1 VLGRQ
6 TPSFDPRPLAH
17 ASRVG
22 GIHSAREMERK
33 GDMRAW
39 RVHEFGAPTDV
50 LRVDEV
56 GPPEPGPGEVQIAVE
71 AITINFNDID
81 GIRGRYRT
89 VPVDPPY
96 IPGMEVLGRVRAVG
110 DGGGALIGTRVCAV
124 PAGAFGGYAEV
135 AVAPVAMTFAMPEEM
150 DTATAASVYMPFHVA
165 YLALYERGRL
175 SADDTVLV
183 HAAAGGVG
191 SAALQLARARGA
203 RVIAT
208 AGSPQKLKFARE
220 LGADVAIDYSN
231 EDFVRQVLD
240 ATGGRGVDVAFDTVG
255 GATTLET
262 FRCMAFGGRHLL
274 VGFASG
280 IEAEDEG
287 IVPRPVLFGNFSLV
301 GVCHAYTDD
310 ALEFK
315 RATGMNFPSHADG
328 VRVHRE
334 LLGMIDA
341 GTVRPVTGSTSS
353 FSALPEIVGAME
365 SRATIGRNV
374 VIVD

>member
-1 VLGRQ
+1 
-6 TPSFDPRPLAH
+6 
-17 ASRVG
+17 
-22 GIHSAREMERK
+22 
-33 GDMRAW
+33 MRAW
-39 RVHEFGAPTDV
+39 VAHEFGAPTAV
-50 LRVDEV
+50 LRFDEV
-56 GPPEPGPGEVQIAVE
+56 DAPQPGPGEVQIVVE

-89 VPVDPPY
+89 VPVEPPY
-96 IPGMEVLGRVRAVG
+96 IPGMEVLGRVRAAG
-110 DGGGALIGTRVCAV
+110 EGGEALIGKRVCAI

-135 AVAPVAMTFAMPEEM
+135 AVAPVAMTFAMPDDM
-150 DTATAASVYMPFHVA
+150 GTATAASVYMPFHVA
-165 YLALYERGRL
+165 SLALYERAHL

-183 HAAAGGVG
+183 HAAAGGAG
-191 SAALQLARARGA
+191 SAAVQLARARGA

-208 AGSPQKLKFARE
+208 AGGPRKLRFATE
-220 LGADVAIDYSN
+220 LGADVAIDYRN
-231 EDFVRQVLD
+231 DDFVTRVLE

-255 GATTLET
+255 GATTVET

-301 GVCHAYTDD
+301 GVCHAYTED

-315 RATGMNFPSHADG
+315 RATGLNFPSHADG
-328 VRVHRE
+328 VRVHE
-334 LLGMIDA
+334 DLLRMIAA
-341 GTVRPVTGSTSS
+341 GTIRPIAGSTSS

-365 SRATIGRNV
+365 SRATMGRNV
-374 VIVD
+374 VIVE

>member
-1 VLGRQ
+1 
-6 TPSFDPRPLAH
+6 
-17 ASRVG
+17 
-22 GIHSAREMERK
+22 
-33 GDMRAW
+33 MRAW
-39 RVHEFGAPTDV
+39 LVDKYGAPTDV
-50 LRVDEV
+50 LRFDEV
-56 GPPEPGPGEVQIAVE
+56 DAPEPGPGEVQIAVE

-89 VPVDPPY
+89 VRVEPPY
-96 IPGMEVLGRVRAVG
+96 IPGMEVLGRVRAAG
-110 DGGGALIGTRVCAV
+110 EEGGALVGKRVCAI

-135 AVAPVAMTFAMPEEM
+135 AVAPVAMTFAMPEDM

-165 YLALYERGRL
+165 SLALDERAHL

-183 HAAAGGVG
+183 HAAAGGAG
-191 SAALQLARARGA
+191 SAAVQLARARGA

-208 AGSPQKLKFARE
+208 AGGPDKLRFATE
-220 LGADVAIDYSN
+220 LGADVAIDYRTD
-231 EDFVRQVLD
+231 DFVARVLD
-240 ATGGRGVDVAFDTVG
+240 ATGGRGVDVAFDSVG
-255 GATTLET
+255 GATTVET

-301 GVCHAYTDD
+301 GVCHAYAED

-315 RATGMNFPSHADG
+315 RATGFNFPSHADG
-328 VRVHRE
+328 VRLHE
-334 LLGMIDA
+334 DLLKMIAA
-341 GTVRPVTGSTSS
+341 GTIRPIVGSTSS
-353 FSALPEIVGAME
+353 LSALPEIVSAME
-365 SRATIGRNV
+365 SRATMGRNV

>member
-1 VLGRQ
+1 
-6 TPSFDPRPLAH
+6 
-17 ASRVG
+17 
-22 GIHSAREMERK
+22 
-33 GDMRAW
+33 MRAW
-39 RVHEFGAPTDV
+39 RVHEFGTPTEV
-50 LRVDEV
+50 LRLDDVDA
-56 GPPEPGPGEVQIAVE
+56 PEPGPGEVQIAVE

-89 VPVDPPY
+89 VRVDPPY

-110 DGGGALIGTRVCAV
+110 DGGEALIGQRVCAI

-135 AVAPVAMTFAMPEEM
+135 AIAPVVMTFAMPEDM

-165 YLALYERGRL
+165 SLALYERAHL

-183 HAAAGGVG
+183 HAAAGGAG
-191 SAALQLARARGA
+191 SAAVQLARARGA

-208 AGSPQKLKFARE
+208 AGGPHKVKFVTT
-220 LGADVAIDYSN
+220 LGADVAIDYRN
-231 EDFVRQVLD
+231 DDFVARVLD
-240 ATGGRGVDVAFDTVG
+240 ATGGRGVDVAFDCVG
-255 GATTLET
+255 GATTVET

-287 IVPRPVLFGNFSLV
+287 IIPRPVLFGNFSLV
-301 GVCHAYTDD
+301 GVCHAYAEDT
-310 ALEFK
+310 LEFK
-315 RATGMNFPSHADG
+315 RATGLNFPSHADG
-328 VRVHRE
+328 VRLHE
-334 LLGMIDA
+334 DLLRMIAA
-341 GTVRPVTGSTSS
+341 GTIRPIAGSTSS

-365 SRATIGRNV
+365 LRETMGRNV

>member
-1 VLGRQ
+1 
-6 TPSFDPRPLAH
+6 
-17 ASRVG
+17 
-22 GIHSAREMERK
+22 
-33 GDMRAW
+33 MRAW

-50 LRVDEV
+50 LHVDEV
-56 GPPEPGPGEVQIAVE
+56 APPEPGPGEVQIAVE

-89 VPVDPPY
+89 VPVEPPY
-96 IPGMEVLGRVRAVG
+96 IPGMEVLGRVQAAG
-110 DGGGALIGTRVCAV
+110 DGGGALIGRRVCAV

-135 AVAPVAMTFAMPEEM
+135 AVAPVAMTFVMPEEM

-165 YLALYERGRL
+165 HLALYERGRL

-183 HAAAGGVG
+183 HAAAGGAG
-191 SAALQLARARGA
+191 SAAVQLARVRGA

-208 AGSPQKLKFARE
+208 AGSPQKLRLASE
-220 LGADVAIDYSN
+220 LGADVAIDYSD
-231 EDFVRQVLD
+231 DFVGQVLE

-255 GATTLET
+255 GATTIET

-328 VRVHRE
+328 VRVHGD
-334 LLGMIDA
+334 LLRMIGA
-341 GTVRPVTGSTSS
+341 GTIRPITGSASS
-353 FSALPEIVGAME
+353 FPELPEIVGAME

-374 VIVD
+374 VVVD

>member
-1 VLGRQ
+1 
-6 TPSFDPRPLAH
+6 
-17 ASRVG
+17 
-22 GIHSAREMERK
+22 
-33 GDMRAW
+33 MRAW
-39 RVHEFGAPTDV
+39 RVHEYGAPTDV
-50 LRVDEV
+50 LRLDEV
-56 GPPEPGPGEVQIAVE
+56 DAPEPGPGEVQIEVE
-71 AITINFNDID
+71 AITINFNYID

-89 VPVDPPY
+89 IPIEPPY
-96 IPGMEVLGRVRAVG
+96 IPGMEVLGRVRAAG
-110 DGGGALIGTRVCAV
+110 EGGEGMIGSRACAI

-135 AVAPVAMTFAMPEEM
+135 AVAPVAMTFAMPDDM
-150 DTATAASVYMPFHVA
+150 DTATAASVYMPFHVSS
-165 YLALYERGRL
+165 LALYERARL
-175 SADDTVLV
+175 ASDDTVLV
-183 HAAAGGVG
+183 HAAAGGAG
-191 SAALQLARARGA
+191 SAAVQLACARGA

-208 AGSPQKLKFARE
+208 AGGPDKVRFATD
-220 LGADVAIDYSN
+220 LGADVAIDYRN
-231 EDFVRQVLD
+231 DDFVARVLA

-315 RATGMNFPSHADG
+315 RATGLNFPSHADG
-328 VRVHRE
+328 VRIHEE
-334 LLGMIDA
+334 LLEMIA
-341 GTVRPVTGSTSS
+341 TGTIRPIVGSTSS
-353 FSALPEIVGAME
+353 FAALPEIVAAME
-365 SRATIGRNV
+365 SRATMGRNV